1 MTSLF
6 KDIEQLG
13 YIPHNKIMGLYS
25 FKKQVGDNI
34 VGYIE
39 HLEVNT
45 QNETYLL
52 YKVYGNKRVA
62 LPITFYLHT
71 AIFKFLNTIGQL
83 RYEQI

>member
-6 KDIEQLG
+6 KEIEQLG
-13 YIPHNKIMGLYS
+13 YTPHNTVMGLYA
-25 FKKQVGDNI
+25 FKKQVGDNV

-52 YKVYGNKRVA
+52 YKIYGKTRVA
-62 LPITFYLHT
+62 LPMTFTLHLAIT
-71 AIFKFLNTIGQL
+71 KFLNKIGQL
-83 RYEQI
+83 RHEQV